1 MCISN
6 PVILFS
12 TYPKPMNR
20 YKVYAHL
27 VNVKHYTVLSDTPE
41 NAKQLVKSI
50 VKKISHQNPV
60 VTFNREYVRIKKIE
74 RINND

>member
-1 MCISN
+1 
-6 PVILFS
+6 
-12 TYPKPMNR
+12 MNR

-27 VNVKHYTVLSDTPE
+27 VNVKHYSVLADTPE

-60 VTFNREYVRIKKIE
+60 VTFNREYVRIK
-74 RINND
+74 RIKEVKQ